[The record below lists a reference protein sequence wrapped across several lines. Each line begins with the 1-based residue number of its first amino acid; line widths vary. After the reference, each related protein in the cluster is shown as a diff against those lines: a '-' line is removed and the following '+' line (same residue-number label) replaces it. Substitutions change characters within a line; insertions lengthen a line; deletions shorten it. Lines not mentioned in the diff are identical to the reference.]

1 MSNTQNASDTME
13 TTATAVATDTTDT
26 AQITPES
33 HSLHT
38 SRQLWAD
45 GLWHANPALV
55 KLLGLCP
62 LLAVSNT
69 TINAFALGIATT
81 LTLIVTNLSV
91 SLLRENIPQAI
102 RLPIYVLIIATSVTC
117 IELVIQAWLPAL
129 HDALG
134 IFLPLIVTNCLI
146 IGRAEAFA
154 SRQNLSHAGTD
165 ALAMGFGF
173 TWVLVALGT
182 LRELIG
188 QGTLLAD
195 AHLLFGPQAR
205 DWSLTMIPGDYS
217 VLIALLPPGAF
228 LLLGLLLAL
237 KNLIDQTRS
246 NT

>member
-1 MSNTQNASDTME
+1 MSSVQGTTEAVD
-13 TTATAVATDTTDT
+13 TTATSDKIAAL
-26 AQITPES
+26 
-33 HSLHT
+33 HS

-69 TINAFALGIATT
+69 TINALALGVATT

-91 SLLRENIPQAI
+91 SLLQKRIPHAI
-102 RLPIYVLIIATSVTC
+102 RLPVYVLIIATSVTC
-117 IELVIQAWLPAL
+117 IELIIQAWLPAL

-154 SRQNLSHAGTD
+154 SRQNLSYAGTD

-173 TWVLVALGT
+173 TWVLVVLGT

-195 AHLLFGPQAR
+195 AQLLFGPQAR
-205 DWSLTMIPGDYS
+205 EWSVSLVSSDYS

-228 LLLGLLLAL
+228 LLLGLLLAC
-237 KNLIDQTRS
+237 KNLVDQFGAGP
-246 NT
+246 